1 MISDFREGGQ
11 VFKNWRP
18 QCKKAFSIGEK
29 SEIGGGG
36 VKNGPKISDIIY
48 GRPLIYIFSIFQE
61 PKAKDTGTNDY
72 ANLVE
77 ECYGLDK
84 IEFLQS
90 HENLDIYRKAFDIIE
105 RYFGSEEDDSRIAP
119 SVDAQ
124 VSSTS
129 FERSQKIKELI
140 QLCSQ

>member
-1 MISDFREGGQ
+1 M
-11 VFKNWRP
+11 
-18 QCKKAFSIGEK
+18 
-29 SEIGGGG
+29 
-36 VKNGPKISDIIY
+36 
-48 GRPLIYIFSIFQE
+48 
-61 PKAKDTGTNDY
+61 
-72 ANLVE
+72 VE

-124 VSSTS
+124 VSTDTS
-129 FERSQKIKELI
+129 FERSQKI
-140 QLCSQ
+140 

>member
-1 MISDFREGGQ
+1 M
-11 VFKNWRP
+11 
-18 QCKKAFSIGEK
+18 
-29 SEIGGGG
+29 
-36 VKNGPKISDIIY
+36 
-48 GRPLIYIFSIFQE
+48 
-61 PKAKDTGTNDY
+61 
-72 ANLVE
+72 VE

-124 VSSTS
+124 VSTDTS
-129 FERSQKIKELI
+129 FERCQKYRIDTYSCDPLHTY
-140 QLCSQ
+140 

>member
-1 MISDFREGGQ
+1 MGRF
-11 VFKNWRP
+11 
-18 QCKKAFSIGEK
+18 GE
-29 SEIGGGG
+29 
-36 VKNGPKISDIIY
+36 
-48 GRPLIYIFSIFQE
+48 QE
-61 PKAKDTGTNDY
+61 PRDTGTNYY

-77 ECYGLDK
+77 ECYGLEK

-124 VSSTS
+124 GQQFEFNPALAAAHQATGQAQTGQSEPS
-129 FERSQKIKELI
+129 FQF
-140 QLCSQ
+140 